1 VTSPDGGGQAPI
13 PQGSGERA
21 ARPGVRATSPDA
33 SGQAP
38 IPLTAP
44 GRDALSAAALVIGL
58 LLMALQLWLLTVA
71 LELFLSGKGASV
83 WPLALISGLIF
94 AGGLGMLW
102 LLRRRPAI
110 RRGLPNVPTTELI

>member
-1 VTSPDGGGQAPI
+1 MISPDG
-13 PQGSGERA
+13 
-21 ARPGVRATSPDA
+21 
-33 SGQAP
+33 GQAP
-38 IPLTAP
+38 IPLTPP

-71 LELFLSGKGASV
+71 LELFLSGKGTDV

-102 LLRRRPAI
+102 LLRRRPGI
-110 RRGLPNVPTTELI
+110 RRGLPNVPTGELI